1 MIFNSFNSTMSI
13 SQLGTSNGM
22 YLSTSDLSL
31 LNWMTGSN
39 NIWYG
44 LSTYDN
50 IELSIWD
57 LNQNQIGWGII
68 TGSVIN
74 NTSSLAYLNA
84 LNISIPVNLYQSNNQ
99 FIIYNNSELLSNPIT
114 DLTSIGYYTTGSS
127 YLVYNMI
134 RNIVGSYSN
143 QLIIE
148 QISPSRT

>member
-1 MIFNSFNSTMSI
+1 MSI